1 MSLNK
6 KLNEQYIKLHSA
18 KEESFWAA
26 YMNHS
31 SYIQGDFEE
40 KERALKAFMSDS
52 TRLNEIRSE
61 LEKEG
66 LSDWERTGLE
76 GWLRFFRCHSIEDP
90 EALAILNRLIEME
103 GELGRKRRAYS
114 LGYTDPVSGGF
125 VEAGMGKL
133 LILVGSDND
142 EAVRKAAWQGM
153 RDLEIYL
160 LENGY
165 IELVKE
171 RNRLAKKLGYED
183 YYDYSCQVNEGFSR
197 DELFSI
203 LDVLKDDTSEACFRS
218 FGEAEKEHGDLKAN
232 PWNARYLASGDLT
245 GRQDPYFSFDQ
256 ALLRWG
262 RCFSAMGIDYKGAR
276 IQIDLVARKGKYEN
290 GFMHGPFPPYN
301 DGERF
306 LPAKLNF
313 TANAVPGQ
321 IGGGWRAIKTLL
333 HEGGHAA
340 HFSNINMPSP
350 CYSQE
355 FAPTSGGF
363 AEIQSMLMDS
373 LLFDGDWLWKYAEDR
388 EGHKM
393 PEGLIEEI
401 VSNKY
406 RFLAFDLRYLTVVA
420 YGEKRIYALSDDEM
434 TAERILTEL
443 RAAEKDF
450 FGFDSP
456 RPTLAV
462 PHLLTGEA
470 SATYHAYVLAIMGV
484 YQTKRYFQEKYGYI
498 TDNREVG
505 KEMADKYWKPGNS
518 KTMLRF
524 IRDLTGEDFSA
535 EATVALVNQ
544 SADEHKKAALESVE
558 RIRNREEDGKP
569 VDLNCSIKMV
579 HGDELV
585 ADSQE
590 GFEKMCE
597 TYGDWYMSSLIRE
610 RK

>member
-1 MSLNK
+1 MSLNT
-6 KLNEQYIKLHSA
+6 KLNNEYLKLHTA

-31 SYIQGDFEE
+31 SYEQGDFEK
-40 KERALKAFMSDS
+40 KETALKAFMSDLS
-52 TRLNEIRSE
+52 RLKEIRTE
-61 LEKEG
+61 LDKEG
-66 LSDWERTGLE
+66 LSRWEKTGLE
-76 GWLRFFRCHSIEDP
+76 GWLRFFQCHAIEDP
-90 EALAILNRLIEME
+90 EALAIQKRLIEME
-103 GELGRKRRAYS
+103 GDMGRKRRNYP
-114 LGYTDPVSGGF
+114 LGYTDPSTGEHK
-125 VEAGMGKL
+125 EAGMGKL
-133 LILVGSDND
+133 LLLVGSDPD

-165 IELVKE
+165 IDLVKE
-171 RNRLAKKLGYED
+171 RNKLAEKLGFED

-197 DELFSI
+197 DQLFSI
-203 LDVLKDDTSEACFRS
+203 LDVLKDDTSEACFAS
-218 FGEAEKEHGDLKAN
+218 FKKAEKDNSGLKAN
-232 PWNARYLASGDLT
+232 PWNIRYMASGDLT
-245 GRQDPYFSFDQ
+245 ERQDPYFSFDQ

-262 RCFSAMGIDYKGAR
+262 RSFSAMGIDYKGAR

-301 DGERF
+301 DGSRF
-306 LPAKLNF
+306 LPARLNF

-321 IGGGWRAIKTLL
+321 TGGGWKAIKTLL

-340 HFSNINMPSP
+340 HFSNIDMPAP

-373 LLFDGDWLWKYAEDR
+373 LLFDGDWLWKYAENSD
-388 EGHKM
+388 GGKM
-393 PEGLIEEI
+393 PDELISEI
-401 VSNKY
+401 VHNKY

-420 YGEKRIYALSDDEM
+420 YGEKRIYGLSDDEL
-434 TAERILTEL
+434 TADRILKEL
-443 RAAEKDF
+443 REAENEF

-470 SATYHAYVLAIMGV
+470 AATYHAYVLAIMGV
-484 YQTKRYFQEKYGYI
+484 YQTKRYFINKYGYI

-505 KEMADKYWKPGNS
+505 QEMAERYWKPGNS
-518 KTMLRF
+518 KTMLQY
-524 IRDLTGEDFSA
+524 IKDLTGENFSA
-535 EATVALVNQ
+535 DATVELVNT
-544 SADEHKKAALESVE
+544 SLDDHKKAAMDSVE
-558 RIRNREEDGKP
+558 RIKSIESERTP
-569 VDLNCSIKMV
+569 IDLNCSIKMV
-579 HGDELV
+579 HGDEV
-585 ADSQE
+585 IADSEE

-597 TYGDWYMSSLIRE
+597 KYGDWYRSLS
-610 RK
+610 